1 MRCFRH
7 RRNCCSKSL
16 SDIDE
21 DSDNNVAEPSADP
34 ESLENMTKAQLMDYA
49 NNNGVTVNS
58 RMTKAQ
64 IRTAIEEGNDGNL
77 TG

>member
-1 MRCFRH
+1 
-7 RRNCCSKSL
+7 
-16 SDIDE
+16 
-21 DSDNNVAEPSADP
+21 
-34 ESLENMTKAQLMDYA
+34 MTKAQLMDYA